1 MTAWTEF
8 VTAHRKKHP
17 TLSYKQALID
27 CKPLYGKQ
35 QGRGVISDFLINKV
49 KTQAPAKTLDDMNKM
64 IRLFKEGQ
72 KNEKE
77 GKSNNGINTAMK
89 EVLHGTGFMDSL
101 ANRFLSTKENKLL
114 PGERHQMIKMPDGRI
129 APATFSG
136 PGTQIETR
144 IRRGDKPLSYVDKTA
159 QAHDIRY
166 QLAKTEAD
174 VKQADA
180 DMIKNLDKA
189 KAEGLDNMFNIRQA
203 ELIKAKYLLQ
213 DKFGMPTTWFTTFG
227 IDGMKDKS
235 LIPVMADKL
244 KELEQE
250 GFGKKVITRSSGR
263 KIIKLKIK

>member
-17 TLSYKQALID
+17 ELSYKQALID

-35 QGRGVISDFLINKV
+35 HGRGVIGDYLLNKV
-49 KTQAPAKTLDDMNKM
+49 STQSASTTLNDMNKM
-64 IRLFKEGQ
+64 VQLYKKHR
-72 KNEKE
+72 KE
-77 GKSNNGINTAMK
+77 GKN
-89 EVLHGTGFMDSL
+89 EVETLKQMLTDGGQQGTGFMDSL

-114 PGERHQMIKMPDGRI
+114 AGERHQMIKMPDGRI
-129 APATFSG
+129 APAAFSG

-159 QAHDIRY
+159 EAHDIRY

-250 GFGKKVITRSSGR
+250 GFGKKR
-263 KIIKLKIK
+263 KIIKLKIKIKKNKK

>member
-8 VTAHRKKHP
+8 VKAHRKKHP
-17 TLSYKQALID
+17 ELSYKQALID

-35 QGRGVISDFLINKV
+35 HGRGVIGDYLLNKV
-49 KTQAPAKTLDDMNKM
+49 STQPASKTLNDMNKM
-64 IRLFKEGQ
+64 IQLYEKHR
-72 KNEKE
+72 KE
-77 GKSNNGINTAMK
+77 GKN
-89 EVLHGTGFMDSL
+89 EVETLKGTGFMDSL
-101 ANRFLSTKENKLL
+101 ANKFLSTKENKLL
-114 PGERHQMIKMPDGRI
+114 AGERHQMIKMPDGRI
-129 APATFSG
+129 APAAYSG
-136 PGTQIETR
+136 AGTQIELR

-180 DMIKNLDKA
+180 DMIENLDKA

-235 LIPVMADKL
+235 LIPVMVDKL

-250 GFGKKVITRSSGR
+250 GFGKKR
-263 KIIKLKIK
+263 KIIKLRIKKIK